1 MTTLGNSDVGH
12 GTLTTSS
19 ATLHTAGAGSKEE
32 AVTILFINYSAST
45 ITVDVTSNGTADVNR
60 LTAQPVSLLT
70 KESMVIECS
79 LGPSDD
85 IRAFASAGT
94 SIKYSKF
101 VRVVA

>member
-1 MTTLGNSDVGH
+1 MSTLGSSDVAH

-19 ATLHTAGAGSKEE
+19 VTLHTAGAGSKEE
-32 AVTILFINYSAST
+32 SVTLLFINYSAST

-60 LTAQPVSLLT
+60 LTAQPISLLT
-70 KESMVIECS
+70 KESMVLECS
-79 LGPSDD
+79 LGPGDD
-85 IRAFASAGT
+85 VRALASAGT

>member
-1 MTTLGNSDVGH
+1 MTTLGSSDVGH

-19 ATLHTAGAGSKEE
+19 TTLHTAGAGSKEE
-32 AVTILFINYSAST
+32 SVTLLFINYSVST
-45 ITVDVTSNGTADVNR
+45 VTVDVTSNGVADVNR

-70 KESMVIECS
+70 KESMIIECN
-79 LGPSDD
+79 LGATDD
-85 IRAFASAGT
+85 VRAVASANT

>member
-1 MTTLGNSDVGH
+1 MTTLGSSDVGH

-19 ATLHTAGAGSKEE
+19 ATLHTADVGSKEE
-32 AVTILFINYSAST
+32 SVTLLFINYSGST
-45 ITVDVTSNGTADVNR
+45 VTVDVTCNGTADVNR

-70 KESMVIECS
+70 KESMVIECT
-79 LGPSDD
+79 LGASDD
-85 IRAFASAGT
+85 IRALASANT